1 MLKFIFILIG
11 FFFFLTIRAQ
21 QVTNI
26 RVTQEGDNVVI
37 TYDVTS
43 DKAGQTFDIKVEC
56 SADNG
61 KTFSILPKALSG
73 DLKGITAGTTKNII
87 WDVLSERQE
96 LTGDQFVFQLVATVK
111 KPADSYSGNSGTFT
125 DPRDGHV
132 YKWVKIGNQI
142 WMAENLAYLPAVSPL
157 SDHSDILIPKY
168 NVYDYEGSSISKA
181 KETNNYNK
189 YGVLYSW
196 QAAKESCP
204 NGWHLPSNS
213 EWNMLINYL
222 GGVEVAGGKM
232 KSRTGWKI
240 QNTGATNSS
249 GFSGIPAGVVIGKI
263 VGFRALGESTEWW
276 SSTETNDNGDTG
288 YVWCHRL
295 NNLLS
300 IESYGSYKSIGA
312 SLRCVKD

>member
-1 MLKFIFILIG
+1 MLKFLFLLINVL
-11 FFFFLTIRAQ
+11 FLLTLHAQ

-26 RVTQEGDNVVI
+26 RVTQESEKVVI
-37 TYDVTS
+37 TYDILS
-43 DKAGQTFDIKVEC
+43 PNSGQTFDIKVEC
-56 SADNG
+56 SSDNG
-61 KTFSILPKALSG
+61 KTFSIKPKSLTG
-73 DLKGITAGTTKNII
+73 DLKGIKAGIGKRIV
-87 WDVLSERQE
+87 WDVLSERLE
-96 LTGDQFVFQLVATVK
+96 LSGDQFVFQLVATLN
-111 KPADSYSGNSGTFT
+111 KPVDSFSGNSGIFT
-125 DPRDGHV
+125 DSRDGHV
-132 YKWVKIGNQI
+132 YKWVRIDSQI
-142 WMAENLAYLPAVSPL
+142 WMAENLAYLPKVSPL
-157 SDHSDILIPKY
+157 SDDTDILIPKY

-263 VGFRALGESTEWW
+263 VGFRAIGESTEWW